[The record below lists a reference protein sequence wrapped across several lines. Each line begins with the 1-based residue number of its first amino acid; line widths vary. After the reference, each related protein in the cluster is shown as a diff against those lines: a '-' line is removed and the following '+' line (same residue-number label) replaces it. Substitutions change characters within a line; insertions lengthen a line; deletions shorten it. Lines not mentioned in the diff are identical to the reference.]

1 MKKTA
6 SPLAKLCKLALVLTV
21 FLVPAVLQQQASAST
36 SPCRQG
42 CGYKWNP
49 VTRCCEPDP
58 RFDCPEICF

>member
-1 MKKTA
+1 MI
-6 SPLAKLCKLALVLTV
+6 AKLCKLTLACALLFV
-21 FLVPAVLQQQASAST
+21 VPAVASST
-36 SPCRQG
+36 NPCHTG